1 MDGNATAQRLTDDP
15 VGFIRR
21 SVDTGTVLIRQH
33 DGWLA
38 IHQNETVPQLAYH
51 YTDIGGWDTASDR
64 FVPIRVHYVG
74 GEQLD
79 AAHLSGSV

>member
-21 SVDTGTVLIRQH
+21 SVETGMVLIRQE

-38 IHQNETVPQLAYH
+38 IHKNETVPLLAYH
-51 YTDIGGWDTASDR
+51 YTHIGGWDTATDR
-64 FVPIRVHYVG
+64 FPPIRVHRVG
-74 GEQLD
+74 R
-79 AAHLSGSV
+79 GSTS